1 MTVITVNR
9 TKISNLKNSYTGFL
23 HSSTEMFLIYTQIK
37 ITKMINLTINDK
49 KIRKKN
55 IENEHALFKI
65 EFFWPNTFSLR
76 HRFPVKLYAKKN
88 QKNKNA
94 NQKLTSS
101 STFFK

>member
-49 KIRKKN
+49 KEK
-55 IENEHALFKI
+55 
-65 EFFWPNTFSLR
+65 
-76 HRFPVKLYAKKN
+76 Y
-88 QKNKNA
+88 
-94 NQKLTSS
+94 
-101 STFFK
+101 